1 MIQQLHYQLQFNIFF
16 YLGRDIGYALDT
28 TLPCFAL
35 TQFISRLT
43 DMVNLKCVFLKRKNL
58 PTAIFSSLV
67 RDCQILDTLNNF

>member
-1 MIQQLHYQLQFNIFF
+1 MILNDSTASLSITVQYLF

-43 DMVNLKCVFLKRKNL
+43 DMVNLKCFSEEKKFTYSYFQFTGQRL
-58 PTAIFSSLV
+58 P
-67 RDCQILDTLNNF
+67 NFGHF